1 MAKEVIYPV
10 IVTLTEDN
18 FYEVN
23 IPDFNLE
30 LGAYGETIEEAM
42 NMALEVVSTMI
53 YETGKIPSPSKIKEL
68 QKGLKENQF
77 VGIVSFNPDYE
88 YSLIKQVYKNKM
100 VSLPS
105 WLIELAKN
113 KNINCS
119 QLLQQALKKEL
130 KIKSID

>member
-53 YETGKIPSPSKIKEL
+53 YETGKIL
-68 QKGLKENQF
+68 
-77 VGIVSFNPDYE
+77 
-88 YSLIKQVYKNKM
+88 SLIHI
-100 VSLPS
+100 SEPTRRS
-105 WLIELAKN
+105 
-113 KNINCS
+113 
-119 QLLQQALKKEL
+119 
-130 KIKSID
+130 